1 MFQLPIDDE
10 LCLVLAEERHAPVM
24 TELIV
29 RNQRRLA
36 RWEPWAEQPATI
48 DGTRAYIRAALEDF
62 VRGRQISTIIA
73 LDGGRRYVGRCG
85 MRINPY
91 AGSGD
96 VGYWVDADYEGRG
109 LVSRS
114 ARALISS
121 VFEAHG
127 LARVELRTS
136 VDNRRSRAV
145 AERLGFGLEG
155 TLPAGLRFA
164 HRSDDVALYSVTAE
178 RWSTLTTAATQGER

>member
-1 MFQLPIDDE
+1 
-10 LCLVLAEERHAPVM
+10 
-24 TELIV
+24 
-29 RNQRRLA
+29 
-36 RWEPWAEQPATI
+36 
-48 DGTRAYIRAALEDF
+48 
-62 VRGRQISTIIA
+62 
-73 LDGGRRYVGRCG
+73 

-121 VFEAHG
+121 VFEEHG

-145 AERLGFGLEG
+145 AERLGFGFEG
-155 TLPAGLRFA
+155 TLPGGLRFT

-178 RWSTLTTAATQGER
+178 RWSALATAATQHGR